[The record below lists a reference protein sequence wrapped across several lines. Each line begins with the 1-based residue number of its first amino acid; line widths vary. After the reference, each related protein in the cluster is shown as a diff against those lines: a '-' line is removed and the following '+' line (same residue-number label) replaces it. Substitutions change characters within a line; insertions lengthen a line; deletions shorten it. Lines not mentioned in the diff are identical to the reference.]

1 MPNTDHFESP
11 IVRASRVHVRLERA
25 FARLG
30 ITTKRGCAGVDP
42 LGEPVIDVGV
52 IGAADG
58 ERLADALGEPEDAH
72 AEARA
77 PASFDAA
84 GCSALLQTGAP
95 VVSTNGLVPRLKGRF
110 GRRDRHRSD
119 HPHSSAVA
127 SCTSNLYQATNSD
140 SRWPVAPM
148 SYECPDT
155 ARLMPWART
164 GTSTEMEHA
173 GLPGPQIITAHF
185 TSNSSIANRRRESL
199 R

>member
-30 ITTKRGCAGVDP
+30 ITAKRGCAGVDP

-72 AEARA
+72 VEARA
-77 PASFDAA
+77 PARIDVA
-84 GCSALLQTGAP
+84 GCSAPLPTGTP
-95 VVSTNGLVPRLKGRF
+95 VRSTSGLVSRLRGRL
-110 GRRDRHRSD
+110 GRRDRHRSG
-119 HPHSSAVA
+119 HPHSSTVA
-127 SCTSNLYQATNSD
+127 NCTSNLRQATNIY

-164 GTSTEMEHA
+164 DASTEMEHA
-173 GLPGPQIITAHF
+173 GLVGPQIITA
-185 TSNSSIANRRRESL
+185 TSHPTVR
-199 R
+199 